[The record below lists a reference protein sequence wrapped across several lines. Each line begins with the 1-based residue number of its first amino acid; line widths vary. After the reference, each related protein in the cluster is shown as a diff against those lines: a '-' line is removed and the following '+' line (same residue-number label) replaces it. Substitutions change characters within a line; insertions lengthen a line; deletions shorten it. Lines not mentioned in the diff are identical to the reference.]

1 MPTKETIFKKYDEVL
16 EHIKTVNIKTFPGHK
31 EPLFL
36 ISDTYPGVWL
46 EHVYDSVL
54 WAQLCPE
61 MAYTARAAVEL
72 FLDEQ
77 NLEGQFPCYVLDS
90 SNPRSKAFG
99 QTAGYGQLQ
108 ECVSFA
114 RLCYETAQLNRDP
127 ALMQRSYDAC
137 IRWNTWLKRYRMTQ
151 GKGLIELFC
160 LFDTGH
166 DNSIRLSGVPND
178 TPGADARVCNEKPDL
193 LPLFAPDLNAVYY
206 DTLTAL
212 GDMAKALN
220 KPEEASRWYAD
231 ANYLRITLD
240 TVCYDPEDGFYY
252 DADRFGNR
260 RKCKSISITN
270 LYAAHMLP
278 KERAD
283 RIFDRYLHSPKE
295 FWTPY
300 PFSSLSTSDPLF
312 KKRGGSNDWGYYA
325 MGLTAERSLR
335 WMDFYGY
342 GNALEEEMEAWVNAV
357 ADSDTPFGQDMDPF
371 TGKFTG
377 CAPWYSATMLFYVA
391 AVRRLYLK

>member
-1 MPTKETIFKKYDEVL
+1 MPTKETILKKYDEVL

-77 NLEGQFPCYVLDS
+77 NPEGQFPCYVLDS

-99 QTAGYGQLQ
+99 QTVGYGQLQ

-212 GDMAKALN
+212 GDMARALN

-270 LYAAHMLP
+270 LYAVVDKKVTVDEVNAAMKAYAATISETFGYNEDDIVSTDIIGEAPSSTPLRP
-278 KERAD
+278 CALTSATARPSF
-283 RIFDRYLHSPKE
+283 RSPLGTTTR
-295 FWTPY
+295 TPT
-300 PFSSLSTSDPLF
+300 PLRWSAPSSTSRSSLLNLAFS
-312 KKRGGSNDWGYYA
+312 
-325 MGLTAERSLR
+325 E
-335 WMDFYGY
+335 
-342 GNALEEEMEAWVNAV
+342 
-357 ADSDTPFGQDMDPF
+357 
-371 TGKFTG
+371 
-377 CAPWYSATMLFYVA
+377 
-391 AVRRLYLK
+391 